1 MRAHVGVGPLG
12 GLGLLALVGVVV
24 VLTTACGDDA
34 PPDEGKAGSGNVA
47 DAVTWCE
54 VSEVLQAKCQRCHD
68 APPANGAP
76 FPLVTYDDTQVEEA
90 GITRWER
97 MQDMVDRR
105 LMPPPGI
112 ELDPPAEMPTAA
124 ERELLL
130 AWFDEGAED
139 VGGTACD

>member
-1 MRAHVGVGPLG
+1 MRAQVGVGPLG
-12 GLGLLALVGVVV
+12 GLGLLAFVVAVLV
-24 VLTTACGDDA
+24 TACSDDA
-34 PPDEGKAGSGNVA
+34 PPDEGTAGSGNV
-47 DAVTWCE
+47 DGGVTWCQ
-54 VSEVLQAKCQRCHD
+54 VREVLQAKCQRCHD
-68 APPANGAP
+68 SPPANSAP

-105 LMPPPGI
+105 LMPPPGNG
-112 ELDPPAEMPTAA
+112 LDPPAEMPTED

-130 AWFDEGAED
+130 AWFEEGADD

>member
-1 MRAHVGVGPLG
+1 MRAHVGPR
-12 GLGLLALVGVVV
+12 GLGLLAFVG
-24 VLTTACGDDA
+24 LTIMLATACGDDA
-34 PPDEGKAGSGNVA
+34 PPDEGKAGSPSLDG
-47 DAVTWCE
+47 DVTWCE

-68 APPANGAP
+68 SPTANGAP
-76 FPLVTYDDTQVEEA
+76 FPLVNYEDTQVEEA

-112 ELDPPAEMPTAA
+112 ELDPPAEMPTAD

-130 AWFDEGAED
+130 AWFDEGADD

>member
-1 MRAHVGVGPLG
+1 MRAQVGPQ
-12 GLGLLALVGVVV
+12 GLGLLALAAV
-24 VLTTACGDDA
+24 VLATACGDDDA
-34 PPDEGKAGSGNVA
+34 PPDEGKAGSGNVGGE
-47 DAVTWCE
+47 VTWCE

-68 APPANGAP
+68 SPPANGAP
-76 FPLVTYDDTQVEEA
+76 FPLVTYEDTQVEEA

-112 ELDPPAEMPTAA
+112 ELEPPAEMPTAA

-130 AWFDEGAED
+130 AWFDEGADD